1 MIKKH
6 IVFSILG
13 LSPRDSLFT
22 HTMNGN
28 HFNFSSLNILQIGAI
43 EEPTLRFKLGSGWSD
58 IVFASYIN
66 LFGGKLTVVDIN
78 EEHLNNSKIV
88 LNDFNIVYDL
98 VLSDASDHIKK
109 NKPYDVVYLDGGNDP
124 KETEH
129 QYNLLDKDSTSLII
143 IDDFKLKGNT
153 IKFDERYSG
162 QVHFVT
168 KLGVYVG
175 HNAKAL
181 EEVRKSVENA
191 DSILNELLE
200 TNSLG
205 EIDGDV

>member
-6 IVFSILG
+6 IAFSILG
-13 LSPRDSLFT
+13 LSPRDGLFT

-78 EEHLNNSKIV
+78 EEHLNNSKTV
-88 LNDFNIVYDL
+88 LNDFNIDHDL
-98 VLSDASDHIKK
+98 VLSDASDHIKN
-109 NKPYDVVYLDGGNDP
+109 NKPYDVVYLDGSNDP
-124 KETEH
+124 EETEH
-129 QYNLLDKDSTSLII
+129 QYNLLDKDSTSIII
-143 IDDFKLKGNT
+143 IDDFKLKGDT

-162 QVHFVT
+162 NVHFVT
-168 KLGVYVG
+168 NLGVYVG
-175 HNAKAL
+175 YNAKAL
-181 EEVRKSVENA
+181 EKVKKSVENS
-191 DSILNELLE
+191 DLILDELFE
-200 TNSLG
+200 TNPLR
-205 EIDGDV
+205 EVNV